1 MVGLKNLAQCFE
13 SLFGLFASERRSG
26 LKNIICL
33 ISLCLLIGLGASCI
47 LYISLQALHCG
58 LVVSLTVCGI
68 FAAIIPGALFLSKH
82 LRCFILIVLISCGT
96 QQGRNALITAGTGV
110 VLFKCAQN
118 SFHNLKG
125 LVESLEC
132 NLENML
138 PSIENLLAKYINIL
152 QWIHQQ
158 IQNLPQNVFVKFP
171 VHFEIKHSI
180 RDGELKQNLN
190 ETKVNLEGL
199 ANHMI
204 STLDMFSQVC
214 KGAVIILGLLLAL
227 IFTGL
232 YIKRYL
238 SNIKFEN
245 IYITN
250 HFLQFNEQQKE
261 KGKPHLLQLTQK
273 ERKSFIKIPAFSF
286 SERERK
292 ALASF
297 CVPILIKVCIWTTV
311 IMLDYG
317 LFLLI
322 SSIKHHLDHLPPIN
336 ITMDF
341 QFVEEIIFIKT
352 PLKRHKSRGTFSYV
366 THLSKADCIPQPT
379 LTISNIWT
387 PLIVIIAALLLLT
400 LFSAKFTILKV
411 LVLSSFYSE
420 TEKRRIEFL
429 HEKILRKRAW
439 VKLMGTEETQNFTD
453 DCVSFWFPIF
463 RMKQRKGDLLQ
474 KTEFQHQSSHKLC
487 VEL

>member
-1 MVGLKNLAQCFE
+1 MVSLKIWAQCFRG
-13 SLFGLFASERRSG
+13 LFELFASERKSG
-26 LKNIICL
+26 LKNIVCL
-33 ISLCLLIGLGASCI
+33 ISLCLLIGLGTSGI
-47 LYISLQALHCG
+47 LFISLRAIHFS
-58 LVVSLTVCGI
+58 LVVSLIVCGI

-82 LRCFILIVLISCGT
+82 FRCFILIVLISCGT

-110 VLFKCAQN
+110 VLFNCAQN

-138 PSIENLLAKYINIL
+138 PSIKNLLEKYIKIL
-152 QWIHQQ
+152 EWVREQ
-158 IQNLPQNVFVKFP
+158 IQKLPQNAFVKFP
-171 VHFEIKHSI
+171 IRFEIKCSI
-180 RDGELKQNLN
+180 RDDKLKQNLN
-190 ETKVNLEGL
+190 ETKVNLESL

-204 STLDMFSQVC
+204 STLDMVSQFC
-214 KGAVIILGLLLAL
+214 KGVVIIVGILLVL

-245 IYITN
+245 IYITKQ
-250 HFLQFNEQQKE
+250 FLNFDEQQKE
-261 KGKPHLLQLTQK
+261 QGKPHLLQLTSK

-292 ALASF
+292 TLASF
-297 CVPILIKVCIWTTV
+297 CVPILIKVCIWAIV

-322 SSIKHHLDHLPPIN
+322 SSIRYHLDHLPPIN

-341 QFVEEIIFIKT
+341 QFVEEIKFTII
-352 PLKRHKSRGTFSYV
+352 PVRRHESGGKFSYE
-366 THLSKADCIPQPT
+366 THLSKVDCIPQPT
-379 LTISNIWT
+379 LTISKIWP
-387 PLIVIIAALLLLT
+387 PLVAIIAVLLVLT

-411 LVLSSFYSE
+411 LVLSSFYDE
-420 TEKRRIEFL
+420 TEKKRIEFL
-429 HEKILRKRAW
+429 HEKILRKRALI
-439 VKLMGTEETQNFTD
+439 KLMKTNESQNFTD
-453 DCVSFWFPIF
+453 DKVSFWFPIF
-463 RMKQRKGDLLQ
+463 RMKQRKDDLPQ
-474 KTEFQHQSSHKLC
+474 RREF
-487 VEL
+487 